1 MNPGFLGSMNSVAPD
16 KAKDAIRV
24 LLVDDDEDYYVLTR
38 AAFSDIED
46 QSYDLDWK
54 ISYDDALT
62 AMQRTRYDVCLLD
75 YHLGGRDG
83 LDLLQTAR
91 QSGYPAP
98 MIMLTG
104 HGDRQIDLEA
114 MAAGAADYLYK
125 ARTDSALLERSI
137 RYAIDRTRLI
147 DTLRE
152 NEARIAALYHQEQE
166 HSRELE
172 RAYADLRRA
181 ENMRDDLA
189 HMIIHDLRGPLA
201 AIMANIQLVGRAFD
215 NSLPASQASSYLAGA
230 RTSAN
235 RMMWMIDDLLNVS
248 KLEAGELR
256 LMLKPIYLPAFLAEK
271 QETYLAQ
278 LAEDGKT
285 LDIHSP
291 ADLPTI
297 MADIELLG
305 RVFDNLIGNALKYT
319 QAGGHINITA
329 EAHDQTLTI
338 RVSDDGDGLLP
349 EDQTRIFEKFAQGA
363 TANTQ
368 PSRHGTGLGLAFCRL
383 VILAHGGTI
392 MASGEPGHG
401 ATFTITLP
409 ISHQFQD

>member
-1 MNPGFLGSMNSVAPD
+1 MSPGFLGNINRVEPD
-16 KAKDAIRV
+16 KNKEPIRV

-38 AAFSDIED
+38 AAFSDIES
-46 QSYDLDWK
+46 QSYELDWK
-54 ISYDDALT
+54 ISYDDALA

-83 LDLLQTAR
+83 LELLRDAR
-91 QSGYPAP
+91 QGGYPAP

-104 HGDRQIDLEA
+104 HSDRQVDLEA

-125 ARTDSALLERSI
+125 ARTDAALLERSI
-137 RYAIDRTRLI
+137 RYAIDRTQMM
-147 DTLRE
+147 DALRE

-181 ENMRDDLA
+181 EDMRDDLA
-189 HMIIHDLRGPLA
+189 HMIIHDLRGPLT
-201 AIMANIQLVGRAFD
+201 AIMVNIQLVGKAFD
-215 NSLPASQASSYLAGA
+215 NSLPISESSRYLGNA
-230 RTSAN
+230 RTAAN

-248 KLEAGELR
+248 KLEAGELQ
-256 LMLKPIYLPAFLAEK
+256 LTLKPIYLPAFLAEK

-278 LAEDGKT
+278 VAEEGKT
-285 LDIHSP
+285 LTIHTP
-291 ADLPTI
+291 VELPTI
-297 MADIELLG
+297 MADIEMLG

-319 QAGGHINITA
+319 KAGGHIDITA

-338 RVSDDGDGLLP
+338 RVSDDGEGLLP
-349 EDQTRIFEKFAQGA
+349 DDQTRIFEKFAQGA
-363 TANTQ
+363 KPNTR

-383 VILAHGGTI
+383 AILAHGGTI
-392 MASGEPGHG
+392 TASGEPGRG

-409 ISHQFQD
+409 VSH

>member
-1 MNPGFLGSMNSVAPD
+1 MNPGFFGIMNSVEPD
-16 KAKDAIRV
+16 KDKEPIRV

-38 AAFSDIED
+38 AAFSDIEG
-46 QSYDLDWK
+46 QSYELDWK
-54 ISYDDALT
+54 IDYDDAMA

-83 LDLLQTAR
+83 LELLRDAR
-91 QSGYPAP
+91 QGGYPAP

-104 HGDRQIDLEA
+104 HGDRQVDLEA

-125 ARTDSALLERSI
+125 ARTDAALLERSI
-137 RYAIDRTRLI
+137 RYAIDRTRMM
-147 DTLRE
+147 DALRE

-181 ENMRDDLA
+181 EDMRDDLA
-189 HMIIHDLRGPLA
+189 HMIIHDLRGPLS
-201 AIMANIQLVGRAFD
+201 AIMVNIQLVGKTFD
-215 NSLPASQASSYLAGA
+215 NSLPISESSRYLANA
-230 RTSAN
+230 RAAAN

-248 KLEAGELR
+248 KLEAGELQ
-256 LMLKPIYLPAFLAEK
+256 LTLKPIYLPAFLAEK

-278 LAEDGKT
+278 VAEEGKT
-285 LDIHSP
+285 LAIHAP
-291 ADLPTI
+291 AELPTI
-297 MADIELLG
+297 VADIEMLG

-319 QAGGHINITA
+319 NAGGHIDITA

-338 RVSDDGDGLLP
+338 RVSDDGEGILP
-349 EDQTRIFEKFAQGA
+349 DDQTRIFEKFAQGA
-363 TANTQ
+363 KPNTR

-383 VILAHGGTI
+383 AILAHGGTI
-392 MASGEPGHG
+392 TASGEPGRG

-409 ISHQFQD
+409 VSH